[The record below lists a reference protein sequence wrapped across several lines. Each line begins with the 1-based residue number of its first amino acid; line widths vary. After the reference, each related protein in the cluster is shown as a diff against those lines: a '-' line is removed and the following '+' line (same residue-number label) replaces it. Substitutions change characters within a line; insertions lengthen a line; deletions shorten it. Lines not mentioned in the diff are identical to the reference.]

1 MMVMPKV
8 KEGRDV
14 WPNKGFLQQLI
25 DWEDEC
31 NRFSHSHCTVSLTH
45 KCL

>member
-31 NRFSHSHCTVSLTH
+31 NRFSHSHCNV
-45 KCL
+45 

>member
-1 MMVMPKV
+1 MMVMTVKLKV

-25 DWEDEC
+25 DWENSCGD
-31 NRFSHSHCTVSLTH
+31 RFFQIR
-45 KCL
+45 